1 MTAQQMQTALR
12 TGFNPQGRHV
22 SSSMAVKYMAALG
35 TFQPKPLAHYDYR
48 GFEISGKSGRWYV
61 KGETNWQTIY
71 TSEAKARAAVDA
83 CLALRSIL
91 AAA

>member
-1 MTAQQMQTALR
+1 MTAKQMQTSLR

-35 TFQPKPLAHYDYR
+35 TFQPKQLARYDYR
-48 GFEISGKSGRWYV
+48 GFEISGKSGHWYV
-61 KGETNWQTIY
+61 KGETSWQTIY

-83 CLALRSIL
+83 CLTLRSIL